1 MPGGSLEEEVSFCP
15 REGGGGEGK
24 ESLRQ
29 EHNRNPSNT
38 LSEQKQLIE
47 TLVVKSL
54 VPRRVHGKA
63 ATTLGVPI
71 RVTSVDLDPRV
82 EHLAPLKRGG
92 ALYSGEGRFVT
103 SVSFRTTK
111 FSRCCFSLG
120 FVAISGSQKK
130 STL

>member
-1 MPGGSLEEEVSFCP
+1 MPGGPLEEEVSFCP

-38 LSEQKQLIE
+38 LSEQKTIDC
-47 TLVVKSL
+47 
-54 VPRRVHGKA
+54 
-63 ATTLGVPI
+63 LGVRI

-111 FSRCCFSLG
+111 FLRCCFSLG
-120 FVAISGSQKK
+120 FVAISGCQKK